1 MRHLKNNRKLN
12 RNSSHRKALFKN
24 MATSFFKYKKIE
36 TTTHKAKEVRRVIEK
51 LLTHAK
57 KGGLHKIRL
66 VNKIIQDKKV
76 LKELF
81 ENIAPKYINRNGG
94 YTSVIKSKIRKGDN
108 ASLSIIKLV

>member
-12 RNSSHRKALFKN
+12 RNSSHRKALFRN
-24 MATSFFKYKKIE
+24 MATSFFKYEKIE
-36 TTTHKAKEVRRVIEK
+36 TTTEKAKEIKKIIEK

-66 VNKIIQDKKV
+66 VNRTIRDKKV
-76 LKELF
+76 LKKLF
-81 ENIAPKYINRNGG
+81 KNIAPKYINKNGG
-94 YTSVIKSKIRKGDN
+94 YASIVKSKIRKVDS